1 MRWIHIQKF
10 SNALRIVL
18 QYGNDIL
25 LSKGMQSS
33 KQYIQHG
40 NISVYDHSVNVAILS
55 VWLADRLHMP
65 VDAQALVTGAL
76 LHDYFLYDWHVRSE
90 DHRWHGIHHPKR
102 AFQNAQRDF
111 KIGAIES
118 NMILSHMFPLCP
130 TLPMHRE
137 SWILYLADKIC
148 AIGET
153 LFKQFPVPAET

>member
-1 MRWIHIQKF
+1 
-10 SNALRIVL
+10 VL

-55 VWLADRLHMP
+55 VWLADRLHMQ
-65 VDAQALVTGAL
+65 VNTQALVTGAL
-76 LHDYFLYDWHVRSE
+76 LHDYFLYDWHIRSE
-90 DHRWHGIHHPKR
+90 DHRWHGFHHPKR

-111 KIGAIES
+111 RIGEIEG

-130 TLPMHRE
+130 ILPTHLE
-137 SWILYLADKIC
+137 SWILYLSDKLC

-153 LFKQFPVPAET
+153 LFKQCLIPAET